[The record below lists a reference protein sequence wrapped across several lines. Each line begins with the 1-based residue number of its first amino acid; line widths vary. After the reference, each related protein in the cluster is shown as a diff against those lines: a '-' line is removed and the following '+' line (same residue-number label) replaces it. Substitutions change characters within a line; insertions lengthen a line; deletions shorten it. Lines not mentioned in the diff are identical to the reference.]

1 MGRRPHAGRDKK
13 IIQGQRRDEFFRKMR
28 RRGGTPRMPTQGMTA
43 TVDEDL
49 ETGAE
54 AVDIEDAPTAAAE
67 DTAVTSGEG
76 TSVAGEEPAESP
88 EASATEEAATETR

>member
-54 AVDIEDAPTAAAE
+54 TEDVPTAASE
-67 DTAVTSGEG
+67 DMAVTSNDGA
-76 TSVAGEEPAESP
+76 SVAGEEPAESA
-88 EASATEEAATETR
+88 EASATGEGATETR

>member
-49 ETGAE
+49 GMGAE
-54 AVDIEDAPTAAAE
+54 AAETEDGPTAAAY
-67 DTAVTSGEG
+67 DTAVTSSDGAP
-76 TSVAGEEPAESP
+76 VAGEEPAESA
-88 EASATEEAATETR
+88 EASATEEGATETR